1 MGMPR
6 TVTKAKIACLDFS
19 LQKVKM
25 KMGVQLLVNDP
36 VELEKMRDRESD
48 ITKER
53 IQKILSTG
61 ANVILTTGGIDDLC
75 LKYFV
80 EAGAMAVRRCK
91 KVDLKRIAKATGA
104 SFITSLANI
113 EGEESFELSMVGE
126 ASEVSQERICDD
138 ELILVKGPKQR
149 TAASIILR

>member
-1 MGMPR
+1 MPR
-6 TVTKAKIACLDFS
+6 SVKNAKIACLDFS
-19 LQKVKM
+19 LQKAKM
-25 KMGVQLLVNDP
+25 KMGVQVLVDDP
-36 VELEKMRDRESD
+36 DQLEAIRDRESD

-53 IQKILSTG
+53 IQKILSAG

-104 SFITSLANI
+104 TFVTSLAN
-113 EGEESFELSMVGE
+113 L
-126 ASEVSQERICDD
+126 
-138 ELILVKGPKQR
+138 
-149 TAASIILR
+149 